1 MDPPPQAIIPHP
13 ADMLAE
19 LSMIDS
25 GGKDARPLVDD
36 GNNIISGKGGE
47 EVVIGTYTIPTFK
60 NKGFNGSNIDDKHHD
75 DDDKIRRRRRTR
87 EKLKAHRMI
96 RNSSSSHED
105 GNSSIADGEMNK
117 LFSTNKTESFN
128 NNNNTT
134 EEEEEGGRMD
144 SSDDWMENA
153 LLNGISAA
161 NEGLFV
167 GPSSASVE
175 RRCTPNPKQ
184 RGSRQSSV
192 NFNRSR
198 SSGAGKQQSDAG
210 KILHDYTTT
219 AKVAP
224 EDSVVVGTTEQPLLT
239 TTVDDD
245 YLTNHHEDIMKLR
258 RRYNPTTKA
267 SSSSPFQVNSSCP
280 PTTDNNTLPSN
291 ISTLPTIKTFKVT
304 KNSPDE
310 TAGLFLKKAC
320 NGAIVVHSLSPNS
333 LFRKNT
339 PLRQGHEVLSVN
351 EKRVNDPKL
360 AAKLITRSKKHLS
373 LRVSTLERCKGF
385 YYCQIK
391 KNKQHVNEAAEVQI
405 TTAET
410 TTVVDLWDK
419 QQRRSRVRTTRGST
433 NNNGGVRFVTTSIDG
448 LRRGSG
454 DGLVRVAH
462 IDPNSEFANSEHTKN
477 RLHVGCIILTVNGV
491 PVTNA
496 RSALEKVMDSRQL
509 IEVLHCDER
518 VYRDDWVNVGL
529 EQVLSGT
536 IKDPMEIATST
547 FVLDNK
553 KNETEGGGVNNSY
566 DLSMWEL
573 EWEANYK
580 EVILREKKEKK
591 RGSTAVNTKTS
602 YAFKLI
608 FDNNNGRW

>member
-1 MDPPPQAIIPHP
+1 MDPPPQAIPDP
-13 ADMLAE
+13 AAMLAE

-36 GNNIISGKGGE
+36 GNFISGKGGE

-60 NKGFNGSNIDDKHHD
+60 NKGFNGNNDKHHD

-128 NNNNTT
+128 NNNTT

-161 NEGLFV
+161 NEGLSR
-167 GPSSASVE
+167 PTTHRTASSASVE

-192 NFNRSR
+192 KFNRSR
-198 SSGAGKQQSDAG
+198 SSGTGKQQSDAG

-219 AKVAP
+219 NRHDAAKVAP
-224 EDSVVVGTTEQPLLT
+224 EDSVAVGTTEQPLLT
-239 TTVDDD
+239 TVDDD
-245 YLTNHHEDIMKLR
+245 YLTNPDVSIEDIMKLR

-267 SSSSPFQVNSSCP
+267 SSSSPFQVESSCP

-310 TAGLFLKKAC
+310 TAGLFLRKAG

-360 AAKLITRSKKHLS
+360 AAKLITQSKKHLS

-385 YYCQIK
+385 FYCQVK
-391 KNKQHVNEAAEVQI
+391 KNKRQQI

-410 TTVVDLWDK
+410 TTVVD
-419 QQRRSRVRTTRGST
+419 
-433 NNNGGVRFVTTSIDG
+433 
-448 LRRGSG
+448 
-454 DGLVRVAH
+454 
-462 IDPNSEFANSEHTKN
+462 
-477 RLHVGCIILTVNGV
+477 
-491 PVTNA
+491 
-496 RSALEKVMDSRQL
+496 
-509 IEVLHCDER
+509 
-518 VYRDDWVNVGL
+518 
-529 EQVLSGT
+529 
-536 IKDPMEIATST
+536 
-547 FVLDNK
+547 
-553 KNETEGGGVNNSY
+553 
-566 DLSMWEL
+566 
-573 EWEANYK
+573 
-580 EVILREKKEKK
+580 
-591 RGSTAVNTKTS
+591 
-602 YAFKLI
+602 
-608 FDNNNGRW
+608 